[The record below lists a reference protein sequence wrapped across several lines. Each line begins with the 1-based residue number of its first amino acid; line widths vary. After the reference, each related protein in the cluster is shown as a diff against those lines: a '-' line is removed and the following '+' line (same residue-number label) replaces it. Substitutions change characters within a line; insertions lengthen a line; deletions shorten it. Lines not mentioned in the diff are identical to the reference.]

1 MSYEQERA
9 DLIAFLNTNWVSTPI
24 DWENSPS
31 GEPALPFIQPTILN
45 AASNGLSLGY
55 ESTRFPAVLS
65 INIWFAQGS
74 GTILPNQYAD
84 DLIDLFKGVDIGT
97 NVQCMAPYKTV
108 LGEADGR
115 YQINVTIPFERRE

>member
-1 MSYEQERA
+1 VSYEQERA
-9 DLIAFLNTNWVSTPI
+9 DLTAFLNTNWVATPI

-31 GEPALPFIQPTILN
+31 GDPALPFIQPTILGG
-45 AASNGLSLGY
+45 ASNGISLGY
-55 ESTRFPAVLS
+55 ATTRFPSVLS
-65 INIWFAQGS
+65 INLWFAQGS
-74 GTILPNQYAD
+74 GTITPNQYAD
-84 DLIDLFKGVDIGT
+84 DLIDLFKGADIGT